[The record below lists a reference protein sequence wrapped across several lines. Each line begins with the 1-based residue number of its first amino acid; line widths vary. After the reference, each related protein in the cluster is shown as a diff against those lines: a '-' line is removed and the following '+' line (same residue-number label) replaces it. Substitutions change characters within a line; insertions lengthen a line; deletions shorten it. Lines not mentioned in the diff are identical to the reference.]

1 MKSIVSKMV
10 AVVMVGALTS
20 VIAFAKVHKEKV
32 TFDSDIKVNGTVVK
46 KGTYDVKFDDE
57 SGQLSITK
65 NGKVVAQAMAKLE
78 QREKKANDFQLRSTT
93 NGDETNLIGVTF
105 GGSDKNVVI
114 TSSGSTTTGANY
126 QSNKLFPLRLEAL
139 IGFEA

>member
-1 MKSIVSKMV
+1 MV

-20 VIAFAKVHKEKV
+20 VMAFAKVHKEKV

-93 NGDETNLIGVTF
+93 VGDETNLIGVTF

-114 TSSGSTTTGANY
+114 TSSGSTTTGAN
-126 QSNKLFPLRLEAL
+126 
-139 IGFEA
+139 

>member
-1 MKSIVSKMV
+1 MKSIVSKM
-10 AVVMVGALTS
+10 AVVIMVGALTS
-20 VIAFAKVHKEKV
+20 VVAFAKVHKEKV

-46 KGTYDVKFDDE
+46 KGSYDVKFDDE

-93 NGDETNLIGVTF
+93 TGDETNLIGVTF

-114 TSSGSTTTGANY
+114 TSSGSTTTGAN
-126 QSNKLFPLRLEAL
+126 
-139 IGFEA
+139 